1 LLYCQTLDHQEKKL
15 KTESD
20 YDTDVSVYL
29 NGDDS
34 SRSSQVGLF
43 EGETNNN
50 SVDKGITATDDGTV
64 GAQNQKKGGKFNPSI
79 LKIVN
84 FNHVTN
90 PQLEALVLKRCLRR
104 RNGLL
109 RAVTAGPECAEV
121 EMRVALLVSSKP
133 TRKRRDANGTMAIAV
148 IDLLA
153 RFFNHLGID
162 ISPFY
167 YVPLPP

>member
-1 LLYCQTLDHQEKKL
+1 MKS
-15 KTESD
+15 ESD

-29 NGDDS
+29 KEDDS

-43 EGETNNN
+43 DSETNNK
-50 SVDKGITATDDGTV
+50 SVNKEITATDDGTV
-64 GAQNQKKGGKFNPSI
+64 GAQHQKKGGKFNLFI

-84 FNHVTN
+84 LNHVTN
-90 PQLEALVLKRCLRR
+90 PQLEVLFLKRCQRR
-104 RNGLL
+104 RHGLL
-109 RAVTAGPECAEV
+109 RAVTASPECAEV

-133 TRKRRDANGTMAIAV
+133 IRKRRDANGPMAIAV
-148 IDLLA
+148 IDLLT

-167 YVPLPP
+167 SVPLLT